1 MSIAVSAVYG
11 IALCVYGWRAIYRG
25 VARRRGEYRWYD
37 ALLWL
42 SGAVLVLI
50 PVIADVTNA
59 VGWSDP
65 DILYPMIFSIGW
77 VVVLLAWNVW
87 SVWSRVREHRRAIV
101 GEDASRDRRLMEATR
116 RTDARRRLHHVG

>member
-1 MSIAVSAVYG
+1 MSIAVSAVYV
-11 IALCVYGWRAIYRG
+11 IALCVCGWRAIYRG
-25 VARRRGEYRWYD
+25 VARRRGAYRTAD
-37 ALLWL
+37 TLLWL

-65 DILYPMIFSIGW
+65 DILYPTIFSVGW
-77 VVVLLAWNVW
+77 VVVLLGWDVW
-87 SVWSRVREHRRAIV
+87 SVWSRAREHRRAIV